1 MTARVSSL
9 GRLPEWD
16 YRLLHDRRDHTLIW
30 LTRGQGRAIVDG
42 LRSGLGAHNA
52 LFIPAGRLFSLD
64 IGAQAL
70 GLALHAPA
78 DTPFPDRPLHLRIR
92 DGFAQAELTAHL
104 DAMQREQTQ
113 ARAMV
118 DDALEAHARLV
129 AVWLYRQHAAA
140 AADGG
145 RETAALHLMRLFCDA
160 LGAGFRSDRGVA
172 AYAAALGVSATHLT
186 RSARASCG
194 MTAAAMI
201 AERKLHEARR
211 QLAAPELSVKRIA
224 EGLGFHS
231 APYFT
236 RFIRSHTGLSP
247 TELRRGNRPPVRPG
261 VRG

>member
-1 MTARVSSL
+1 MTARVLSL

-70 GLALHAPA
+70 GLALHCPA
-78 DTPFPDRPLHLRIR
+78 DAGFPTDPLHLRIR
-92 DGFAQAELTAHL
+92 DGFAQGELTAHL

-113 ARAMV
+113 TRDRMN
-118 DDALEAHARLV
+118 DALDAHARLI
-129 AVWLYRQHAAA
+129 AVWLHRQNQATAP
-140 AADGG
+140 DTT
-145 RETAALHLMRLFCDA
+145 RDTAARRLIRLFCGA
-160 LGAGFRSDRGVA
+160 LGAGFRSDRSVA
-172 AYAAALGVSATHLT
+172 DYASALGVTATHLT
-186 RSARASCG
+186 RSARSTCG

-211 QLAAPELSVKRIA
+211 QLADPAPPVNRIA
-224 EGLGFHS
+224 TGLGFHS

-247 TELRRGNRPPVRPG
+247 TELRRGDKAPVRPG
-261 VRG
+261 LRG